1 MIKVNEK
8 YVIQADSNCYS
19 LSILK
24 TSKSGKQYPQALSY
38 HTTMSEAFESLV
50 RREQRALVE
59 SNDMDLKEAVKEFKR
74 IQDELC
80 GTLKVISDKET
91 TKCQK

>member
-1 MIKVNEK
+1 MVKINEK
-8 YVIQADSNCYS
+8 YVIEADSNCYS
-19 LSILK
+19 VSILK
-24 TSKSGKQYPQALSY
+24 TSKKGKQYPQPISY
-38 HTTMSEAFESLV
+38 HTTMSEAFESIV

-59 SNDMDLKEAVKEFKR
+59 SNDMDIKEAVKEFKS

-80 GTLKVISDKET
+80 EILKVISEKET